1 MFKLI
6 MSKTKKD
13 LSNKSDTKKL
23 KSSTLENLTEEQEM
37 ITDNAAEKF
46 FQGSEFLDESCS
58 MIWDLL
64 GGNDLEN
71 HREADKGLKVEEGYM
86 GIYFQPD
93 EYLFRLS
100 KTRFDVTLSKAKKES
115 ILRTEDKNCKVDDS
129 YIRKTDEEIKTQV
142 STFINNS
149 WKRIYSYFRTP
160 QNHIWQVD
168 FFLPTEVP
176 YAAPKVLTGT
186 AKWRQ
191 DLIKEITSIK
201 KSITKL
207 KDAVINNQ
215 AVQNNKSL
223 SSEQVTAAT
232 IHGAELRL
240 DELRALAEDI
250 ENIVSS

>member
-1 MFKLI
+1 

-13 LSNKSDTKKL
+13 LSKKSDNKKL

-37 ITDNAAEKF
+37 ITDNAANKF
-46 FQGSEFLDESCS
+46 FQGSEFLDEACS
-58 MIWDLL
+58 IIWDLL

-71 HREADKGLKVEEGYM
+71 HREAEKGLKIPEYYM
-86 GIYFQPD
+86 GTYFTPC
-93 EYLFRLS
+93 EYLFKLS
-100 KTRFDVTLSKAKKES
+100 KARFDVTLSKAKRES
-115 ILRTEDKNCKVDDS
+115 LLRTEEKNCKADDE

-168 FFLPTEVP
+168 FFLPTETP

-207 KDAVINNQ
+207 KDAVINNK
-215 AVQNNKSL
+215 AVMNNKSL
-223 SSEQVTAAT
+223 SREQVIAAT
-232 IHGAELRL
+232 VQGAEARL

-250 ENIVSS
+250 ENIVG